1 MTNHLLSQDQRETMQ
16 EVTNIAMGQAGAKL
30 AQLLGVFIKLSIPQV
45 NLVEMTEINH
55 ALAMIVGND
64 TIVSAVR
71 QAYSGP
77 IRGEAIT
84 IFDDRHGHHD
94 LADLLGYDEEL
105 TPDTEQELLLDTSN
119 LLVGACVSGIARLLN
134 MDLTFAPPAVLAKGT
149 PIGALLKNNNQDWEY
164 ALVVEVNFTLEER
177 RFTCHLTQLMPESS
191 LMVLRESLDLFLAS
205 L

>member
-1 MTNHLLSQDQRETMQ
+1 MTTHLLNQEQRETMQ
-16 EVTNIAMGQAGAKL
+16 EVTNIAMGQASAKL
-30 AQLLGVFIKLSIPQV
+30 AQLLGVFVKLSIPQV
-45 NLVEMTEINH
+45 NFVEMTEINQT
-55 ALAMIVGND
+55 LAMIVGND
-64 TIVSAVR
+64 TVVSAVR

-84 IFDDRHGHHD
+84 IFDDRDGHHD

-105 TPDTEQELLLDTSN
+105 TPETEQELLLDTSN

-149 PIGALLKNNNQDWEY
+149 PIGALLKNSDQDWEY